1 METIGALKE
10 LIKAEQT
17 HDTTIPA
24 LSHKKLIKH
33 WRIWSK
39 QTHETAIQ
47 AWSHHSFV
55 ETSAMLT
62 GPTKA
67 EKNYDRTVPALSHK
81 KTDAVL
87 MELIKE
93 NKMHDMAIPAWSHM
107 PLFLWKLRAMLL
119 DIIRTK

>member
-67 EKNYDRTVPALSHK
+67 EKKLWQDCSSFITQKNWCGVDGADKRKQNAWHGHSS
-81 KTDAVL
+81 
-87 MELIKE
+87 LIT
-93 NKMHDMAIPAWSHM
+93 HAT
-107 PLFLWKLRAMLL
+107 LFVE
-119 DIIRTK
+119 T